1 MDKLK
6 INGGHRLSGQ
16 IYISGAKN
24 AALPLICASLLTR
37 ERVTLTNMPSLSDIR
52 SMNLLLEQLGTQI
65 DSRNEVVD
73 GNPCKMY
80 TYQTAQTKSLIA
92 PYDYVRKM
100 RASYYVLGPLL
111 AREHYAELSLP
122 GGCAIGARPMDIHLS
137 ALEQMGA
144 SIEIKNGYVIA
155 RAENGLKGAHL
166 IFNIASVGATCNILM
181 AAALAE
187 GTTVIENA
195 AMEPEIGNLA
205 EMLNAMGAKITGIGT
220 PILTIEGVRE
230 LHGTVHKVIPDR
242 IEAGSYA
249 VAAAIT
255 RGRIELINAQAATL
269 KTPLRILSEMGV
281 RVIGKPHG
289 IIIDAEN
296 CRLEGKDIMTDYYP
310 GFPTDLQ
317 AQFLTLMLTADGA
330 SMVTETIFENRFMH
344 VPELMRMGAN
354 INVHG
359 HASAI
364 VRGVKKL
371 YGAQVMATDL
381 RASFALVLAGLI
393 AEGETIVNRVYHLD
407 RGYEKLEEKLR
418 GVGADIVRIK
428 EPDQTDTPPKKAA
441 CRRRAALPSPEN
453 RPLFRPL

>member
-6 INGGHRLSGQ
+6 INGGKKLTGQ
-16 IYISGAKN
+16 IHISGAKN
-24 AALPLICASLLTR
+24 AALPLICASLLTQ
-37 ERVTLTNMPSLSDIR
+37 ERVTLTNMPALSDIR
-52 SMNLLLEQLGTQI
+52 SMNLLLEQLGTKI
-65 DSRNEVVD
+65 ESRDDVID
-73 GNPCKMY
+73 GNPCKIY
-80 TYQTAQTKSLIA
+80 SYQTPELSSLIA

-111 AREHYAELSLP
+111 AREHYVELSLP

-137 ALEQMGA
+137 SLEQMGA
-144 SIEIKNGYVIA
+144 DIEIKNGYVIA
-155 RAENGLKGAHL
+155 RAPEGLKGAHL

-181 AAALAE
+181 AATLAH

-195 AMEPEIGNLA
+195 AREPEIGDLA
-205 EMLNAMGAKITGIGT
+205 EMLNAMGAKISGIGS
-220 PILTIEGVRE
+220 PVLTIEGVE
-230 LHGTVHKVIPDR
+230 KLHGTVHKVISDR

-255 RGRIELINAQAATL
+255 RGKIELLNALPSTL
-269 KTPLRILSEMGV
+269 QTPLRILREMGV
-281 RVIGKPHG
+281 RITETPNSIVV
-289 IIIDAEN
+289 DAEG

-317 AQFLTLMLTADGA
+317 AQFLTLMLTAEGA
-330 SMVTETIFENRFMH
+330 SMITETIFENRFMH

-364 VRGVKKL
+364 VRSVKKL

-428 EPDQTDTPPKKAA
+428 EPD
-441 CRRRAALPSPEN
+441 
-453 RPLFRPL
+453 